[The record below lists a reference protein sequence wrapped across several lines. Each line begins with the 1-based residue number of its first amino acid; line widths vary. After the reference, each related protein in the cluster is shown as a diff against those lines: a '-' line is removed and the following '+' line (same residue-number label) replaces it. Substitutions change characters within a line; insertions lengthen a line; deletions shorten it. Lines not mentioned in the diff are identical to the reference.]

1 MHRPYQQLL
10 LAKVQSYCSMFII
23 SSHLIFTLD
32 GSDINSRRNSISS
45 YASRAGV
52 SEESSRRLSI
62 SSRLNGHHDETHR
75 PSLTRSSLS
84 GSNLNGND
92 DIAHRRSSFTHRT
105 SMSTSNLSMGDDS
118 PTRRLSVSSRSS
130 VSPPPMS
137 SLNNT
142 WTSRSPYS
150 EFTSPKVIKLS
161 DLRNGMT
168 PEIQGLLDSHEE
180 AWRELI
186 REEKVQH
193 DFVLKQL
200 QEAHAKALAQ
210 KEEEIDK
217 WRVQERAGFNQEL
230 AAKEYSHAMET
241 MKLESE
247 IKALR
252 SGNLQ
257 AQGGLVEEMNAL
269 RLTHEEALRD
279 QQRRHEAQLL
289 EVTMRQETTLKRLEE
304 NMEKLSLALA
314 ADIEQ
319 DLLAHHEYQF
329 MEEKLNHADAK
340 TRMEAR
346 HMEVLDQ
353 EKTRHQEE
361 ISRLDMQHKKVFFG
375 YIR

>member
-1 MHRPYQQLL
+1 MHTRYSEMMKSHGVSNEIRDL
-10 LAKVQSYCSMFII
+10 LA
-23 SSHLIFTLD
+23 
-32 GSDINSRRNSISS
+32 
-45 YASRAGV
+45 
-52 SEESSRRLSI
+52 
-62 SSRLNGHHDETHR
+62 
-75 PSLTRSSLS
+75 
-84 GSNLNGND
+84 
-92 DIAHRRSSFTHRT
+92 
-105 SMSTSNLSMGDDS
+105 
-118 PTRRLSVSSRSS
+118 
-130 VSPPPMS
+130 
-137 SLNNT
+137 
-142 WTSRSPYS
+142 
-150 EFTSPKVIKLS
+150 
-161 DLRNGMT
+161 
-168 PEIQGLLDSHEE
+168 SHEQ
-180 AWRELI
+180 AWREVI
-186 REEKVQH
+186 RDQKSSQAKALV
-193 DFVLKQL
+193 QL
-200 QEAHAKALAQ
+200 QEKYT
-210 KEEEIDK
+210 
-217 WRVQERAGFNQEL
+217 QEL
-230 AAKEYSHAMET
+230 KLKEDQMNALKAQQAEDLQAVEAQLEYSYTLET